1 MTSALSFF
9 NFEALLDLISWA
21 PNVFRSDSTCEMR
34 STFKG
39 HNPHYRASAKGG
51 EKFNLAVPL
60 IGFTLV
66 VLGSVGIIKTFLSPF
81 SLPGG
86 LLYLFT
92 GLVISM
98 ISSKN
103 FRLFCVSCLPLELA
117 SILFEK

>member
-1 MTSALSFF
+1 MTSALSFV

-21 PNVFRSDSTCEMR
+21 PNVFRGDSTFEMR

-39 HNPHYRASAKGG
+39 HNPHYRAGAKGS
-51 EKFNLAVPL
+51 ERFNLAVPL

-66 VLGSVGIIKTFLSPF
+66 VLGSVGIIRTFLSPF

-86 LLYLFT
+86 LLYLLI
-92 GLVISM
+92 GLIISM